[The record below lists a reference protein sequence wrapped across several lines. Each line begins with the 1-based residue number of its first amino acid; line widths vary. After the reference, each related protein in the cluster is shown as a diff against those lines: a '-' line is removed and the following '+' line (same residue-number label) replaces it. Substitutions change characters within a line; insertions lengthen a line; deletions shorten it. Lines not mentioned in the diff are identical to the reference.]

1 MISSKSSSTF
11 GETKLRIVFHPS
23 GKAYRL
29 ILLLVV
35 CFMIYG
41 SYFAYDSVGAIED
54 YLMDKMKIGQQ
65 QIGLMYSMYSWG
77 AIATLLISG
86 WLIDRLGTRASSMI
100 FSAVVTLGSVIVAVS
115 PSLLGIHTGRLI
127 FGAGS
132 EALIVAQSAILARWF
147 KGRELA
153 FAFGAAITM
162 GRLGTLFSFNT
173 EALIAQKI
181 GAAGALWVAAGLCGA
196 SLVANLIY
204 VLMDKRG
211 EQFVSMPTPATA
223 EKLVLK
229 DVFQL
234 GRLYWYL
241 TFICLFFY
249 SSIFPF
255 TALSTNFFHEKWNL
269 PLSVDKGSSFVG
281 SAFANFLHMTSTAPG
296 TTSIIVFAS
305 LVFAPLAGALIDRIG
320 KRLWFMLIGSLLAIP
335 SFLVLGFSGL
345 SPLFAMV
352 LLGAGFVLLPAAL
365 WPSVPLVVEG
375 ERLGTAY
382 GLMTLIQNI
391 GLMLFPWLNGFLREK
406 THSYTSSMVMF
417 ASLCALAAILSAD
430 LVRRKKPSL

>member
-1 MISSKSSSTF
+1 MSDATDSSVLKHKPKIDASGKPF
-11 GETKLRIVFHPS
+11 RIV
-23 GKAYRL
+23 
-29 ILLLVV
+29 LLLVV

-54 YLMDKMKIGQQ
+54 YLMEKMGIGQK

-77 AIATLLISG
+77 AICTLLISG

-100 FSAVVTLGSVIVAVS
+100 FSSVVTIGAVIVAASRDVFF
-115 PSLLGIHTGRLI
+115 IHTGRFV

-153 FAFGAAITM
+153 FAFGAGITM
-162 GRLGTLFSFNT
+162 GRLGTIFSFNT
-173 EALIAQKI
+173 EALIAEKL
-181 GAAGALWVAAGLCGA
+181 GASGALWVAAGLCGL
-196 SLVANLIY
+196 SLVTNVIY
-204 VLMDKRG
+204 VFMDRYG
-211 EQFVSMPTPATA
+211 ERFVSIPKPTVT
-223 EKLVLK
+223 EKLVFK
-229 DVFQL
+229 EIFQL
-234 GRLYWYL
+234 GSVYWYL
-241 TFICLFFY
+241 TFVCLFFY

-269 PLSVDKGSSFVG
+269 PLTVDEGASFLAGV
-281 SAFANFLHMTSTAPG
+281 FANFRHMTSTAPG

-305 LVFAPLAGALIDRIG
+305 LVFAPVAGTLIDRIG
-320 KRLWFMLIGSLLAIP
+320 RRIWFMFWGSLLAIP
-335 SFLVLGFSGL
+335 AFLLLGL
-345 SPLFAMV
+345 SDLPPILGMV

-391 GLMLFPWLNGFLREK
+391 GLMLFPWLNGLLREE
-406 THSYTSSMVMF
+406 TNSYTASMLMF
-417 ASLCALAAILSAD
+417 SCLCGLALVLVAILLA
-430 LVRRKKPSL
+430 RKRCRF